1 MVDRVNQPI
10 EKRGSPRVNWIDSE
24 VQVVIRHLQAES
36 QVLGW
41 IEDISQ
47 GGFKVRAEIP
57 PSFRGFFREWE
68 EFHFETFENFFGLKG
83 QGRIVWTSA
92 NEKTA
97 GIKFVQLDEKS
108 GRCLNGFLGILS

>member
-1 MVDRVNQPI
+1 MVDRANQPI

-24 VQVVIRHLQAES
+24 VQVVIKPLHAES

-57 PSFRGFFREWE
+57 PSFGGLFREWE
-68 EFHFETFENFFGLKG
+68 EFYFETFENFFELKG
-83 QGRIVWTSA
+83 QGRIVWASA

-108 GRCLNGFLGILS
+108 GRCLNGFLGILP